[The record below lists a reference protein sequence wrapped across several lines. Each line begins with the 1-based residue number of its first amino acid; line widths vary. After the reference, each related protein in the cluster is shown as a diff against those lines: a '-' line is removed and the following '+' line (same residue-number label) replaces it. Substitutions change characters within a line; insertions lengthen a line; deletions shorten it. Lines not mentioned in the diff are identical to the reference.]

1 MRKND
6 ESRRQSP
13 QTVKSSG
20 RKGKTLTILFYLAV
34 WAAAMAA
41 FWFFTDGSDDFG
53 YSLLY
58 LWILLPAVTFAV
70 SLIIGKNNYW
80 GRKKWAAAPVL
91 GVMYML
97 LEYGTFSMANNL
109 AFDKVNMPNWNMLAA
124 GALISLT
131 GLGIGH
137 WIWRRK
143 MPG

>member
-1 MRKND
+1 MPAQCRIN
-6 ESRRQSP
+6 
-13 QTVKSSG
+13 
-20 RKGKTLTILFYLAV
+20 A
-34 WAAAMAA
+34 
-41 FWFFTDGSDDFG
+41 GSINTG
-53 YSLLY
+53 
-58 LWILLPAVTFAV
+58 PAVTFAV